1 MPEKLELEHGC
12 LDSKL
17 LTDRYRCGQEVVS
30 FGLSG
35 QLRPGQGYFRFGD
48 KVICF
53 GQCAQGHTHGSAD
66 SHLYDA
72 LDAVTIDGPRV
83 WLPFDP
89 TQVVDNLRAERYQGN
104 AGGLRDWPGFGLL
117 RRGYYTLRPL
127 MPVNVRKHL
136 QKLYFSGWQQIPF
149 PQWPVDCS
157 VEHLHEKLLA
167 LALKARL
174 GKPIPFIWFW
184 PRGAPSCTIV
194 THDVE
199 TSSGMRICH
208 KLMDLNDSF
217 GIKTSFQLV
226 PEERYAINDAFLD
239 GIRNRGFEVNVHD
252 LNHDGHLF
260 REKAEFLRRAERINL
275 YIRRFGAAGF
285 RSAVMYRNTDW
296 YQAFDVMY
304 DMSVPNVSHLDPQR
318 GGCCTVMPF
327 LIGNIVELPVT
338 MTQDYT
344 LFNILEQYSTNLWLE
359 QSRRIR
365 ERNGLLS
372 VIVHPDYINSGKPV
386 QVYKDL
392 LAHFTE
398 LRASGQ
404 TWIALPREVAAWWRL
419 RNNLTVVRRGETW
432 EIEGEGKEQA
442 VLAHAFLEGESL
454 HYELASEAMLRNGRP
469 S

>member
-1 MPEKLELEHGC
+1 VPDELELANSC
-12 LDSKL
+12 LALKL
-17 LTDRYRCGQEVVS
+17 LADRFRCGEDAVS
-30 FGLSG
+30 FGLTG

-53 GQCAQGHTHGSAD
+53 GQCAEGQTQGSVNLP
-66 SHLYDA
+66 LYDA
-72 LDAVTIDGPRV
+72 LDAVTIDHDRV
-83 WLPFDP
+83 GLPFDP
-89 TQVVDNLRAERYQGN
+89 AQVVDNLRAERYQGTR
-104 AGGLRDWPGFGLL
+104 GGLKDWPGFGLL

-127 MPVNVRKHL
+127 MPVSFRKHL
-136 QKLYFSGWQQIPF
+136 QKLYFRGWQQIPF
-149 PQWPVDCS
+149 PQWPVDCT
-157 VEHLHEKLLA
+157 VDLLHEKLLT

-199 TSSGMRICH
+199 TASGVRLCH
-208 KLMDLNDSF
+208 DLMDLNDSF

-226 PEERYAINDAFLD
+226 PEERYAIDDAFLD
-239 GIRNRGFEVNVHD
+239 AIRSRGFEVNVHD

-260 REKAEFLRRAERINL
+260 RERAEFLRRAKLINH
-275 YIRRFGAAGF
+275 YVRRFGAAGF

-344 LFNILEQYSTNLWLE
+344 LFHILEHYSTNMWLE

-365 ERNGLLS
+365 QRNGLLS
-372 VIVHPDYINSGKPV
+372 VIVHPDYIDTGKTV
-386 QVYKDL
+386 QVYKEL

-398 LRASGQ
+398 LRSSGQ

-419 RNNLTVVRRGETW
+419 RNNLTMVRRGDSW
-432 EIEGEGKEQA
+432 SIEGEGKEQA
-442 VLAHAFLEGESL
+442 SLAWAFLDGDSL
-454 HYELASEAMLRNGRP
+454 RYEFTS
-469 S
+469 